1 MDEQSEVRV
10 IMNCAVSEKFFNSV
24 TQSCPTFDSKYSD
37 YTIVIISSSRSMSLV
52 LESVQA
58 NSICRNVV
66 YKTDK
71 LGYYTYFAEGFTI
84 LGFFFSFPDGFVCVL
99 TVSPLH

>member
-84 LGFFFSFPDGFVCVL
+84 LGFFSAFLMDLFV
-99 TVSPLH
+99 S